1 MNKEREMFM
10 ENAGSILFE
19 LEEVSKNEKEEIFG
33 APANTESTP
42 FLSIFFCYGKEE
54 QDVK

>member
-19 LEEVSKNEKEEIFG
+19 LEEVSKNEKEEILG

-42 FLSIFFCYGKEE
+42 FLSIFCC
-54 QDVK
+54 